1 MATLYSETSRAFD
14 AHARHYDALVEPNAL
29 LHHMRVALWREV
41 MHRVPPPAHLLDIGS
56 GTGIDAAY
64 FAQNGYQLTAIDT
77 SPEMIRQTRARLSS
91 VISSKVPG
99 EPTGPDEKSRARV
112 GSVRVLE
119 IGAQELDK
127 LGNVSFDAIYS
138 DLGPLNCV
146 PDLRVVSQQCA
157 AHIKPSGLLILSLM
171 ARICPWEIGYF
182 TLRGE
187 FNNAVRRH
195 PKAMVPVNLEN
206 GVVWTRYY
214 SPKEFFEYF
223 ANEFR
228 LITYRALNLVLP
240 PPYLLRWYN
249 RVGALAKPMAWL
261 DEKVSTLPILHN
273 MGDHF
278 LIVLQKQ

>member
-1 MATLYSETSRAFD
+1 MATLYSETSHAFD
-14 AHARHYDALVEPNAL
+14 AHAQHYDALVEPNAL
-29 LHHMRVALWREV
+29 LHHMRSALWREV
-41 MHRVPPPAHLLDIGS
+41 LRRVPPPAHLLDIGC

-64 FAQNGYQLTAIDT
+64 FAQNGYQVTAVDNSPAMVQQAQSRISRLIST
-77 SPEMIRQTRARLSS
+77 SVPSGAR
-91 VISSKVPG
+91 
-99 EPTGPDEKSRARV
+99 DHEKKSLA
-112 GSVRVLE
+112 GNHTARVLE

-127 LGNVSFDAIYS
+127 LGSVTFDAIYS

-146 PDLRVVSQQCA
+146 SDLGAVSHECA
-157 AHIKPSGLLILSLM
+157 AHLKPGGLLILSVM

-195 PKAMVPVNLEN
+195 SGEMVPVNLEN

-228 LITYRALNLVLP
+228 LITYRSLNLILP

-249 RVGALAKPMAWL
+249 RAGALSIPIGWL
-261 DEKVSTLPILHN
+261 DETLSTLPFLRN

-278 LIVLQKQ
+278 LIVLQK